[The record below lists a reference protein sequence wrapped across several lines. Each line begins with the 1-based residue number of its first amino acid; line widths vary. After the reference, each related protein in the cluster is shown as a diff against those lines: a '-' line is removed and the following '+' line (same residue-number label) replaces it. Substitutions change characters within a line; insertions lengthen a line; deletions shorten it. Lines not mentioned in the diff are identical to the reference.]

1 MLDSIWA
8 GCELYLYHMLPL
20 RTPASSPSP
29 TPILD
34 SATGGEHRGLSRWK
48 HAHVFDIEVDGL
60 NAEKLLREQYP
71 EEVKN

>member
-1 MLDSIWA
+1 
-8 GCELYLYHMLPL
+8 
-20 RTPASSPSP
+20 
-29 TPILD
+29 
-34 SATGGEHRGLSRWK
+34 LSRWK